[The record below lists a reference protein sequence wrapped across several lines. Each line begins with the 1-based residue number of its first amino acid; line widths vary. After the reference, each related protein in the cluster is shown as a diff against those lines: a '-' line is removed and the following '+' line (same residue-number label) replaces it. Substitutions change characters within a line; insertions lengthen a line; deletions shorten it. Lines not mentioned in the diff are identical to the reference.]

1 MSVRLF
7 KSLLYKS
14 TQIQQE
20 IEQEQRRSWPDSFR
34 LLKLKKIRLTI
45 KDRLERLFRKG
56 LEASLLQPTPRL
68 ARARAPRLTHS

>member
-20 IEQEQRRSWPDSFR
+20 IEQEHKRLWPDRFR
-34 LLKLKKIRLTI
+34 LLRLKKIRLSI
-45 KDRLERLFRKG
+45 KDRLQRMLEMHQTAMSGPRLK
-56 LEASLLQPTPRL
+56 LQPIRIKTN
-68 ARARAPRLTHS
+68 